1 MLKILAIDFGLKRCG
16 IAITDELRIIASPLC
31 TVESKNLEIFL
42 KEKIDSK
49 EVGEIVIGLPLNSDG
64 QATNITQN
72 VHLLKEHLQ
81 NKYPAVVIALHDERF
96 TSKMA
101 SAAMFDS
108 GMKKRK
114 REVKGNVDMTSAA
127 IILQGYMRS
136 KE

>member
-1 MLKILAIDFGLKRCG
+1 MSKILAIDFGLKRCG

-31 TVESKNLEIFL
+31 TVKSPALEEFL
-42 KEKIDSK
+42 QEKIQSK
-49 EVGEIVIGLPLNSDG
+49 EIGEIVIGLPLNSDA

-72 VHLLKEHLQ
+72 VYLLKEHLEA
-81 NKYPAVVIALHDERF
+81 KYSELTIALHDERF

-101 SAAMFDS
+101 SAALFDA
-108 GMKKRK
+108 GMKKSKRK
-114 REVKGNVDMTSAA
+114 IKENVDMTSAT

>member
-1 MLKILAIDFGLKRCG
+1 MLKILAIDFGLRRCG

-31 TVESKNLEIFL
+31 TVESKSLEVFL

-64 QATNITQN
+64 LATNITQN
-72 VHLLKEHLQ
+72 VQLLKEHLES
-81 NKYPAVVIALHDERF
+81 KYPEVVIALHDERF